1 MFGFLKT
8 LKQQSC
14 DSFVEDYGQEICEKV
29 VVRAH
34 TRRRLS
40 REAENKGQV
49 VRGYRASAE
58 SGNIH
63 S

>member
-49 VRGYRASAE
+49 VRG
-58 SGNIH
+58 
-63 S
+63 